1 MAVGRSGQR
10 LTRHEQAELDA
21 FKQTLRRGAVA
32 PTRRDL
38 LRWSALA
45 AGAVATARFGIGP
58 GAPALAA
65 PRAQDATPPAGGAEI
80 TVPFDAYGQ
89 SVTLDPHQSA
99 DYGGFWVVYPN
110 VWAGLLRFD
119 ENGRVVRDLADNAT
133 VTPDGL
139 TYTFTLRQGLTYASG
154 NPVQASHFLQSWAR
168 ALDPANPSPMAQFFR
183 YVKGYDDYM
192 NQVQGAALGFSS
204 PDEQTLVVELADSH
218 VFFPSYMASFVWAV
232 VDPDILAQ
240 AGDQDF
246 VLNLAGAGPWQ
257 FSAFELDTQFVMDPN
272 PKYYGGN
279 SATIGRINWPIFT
292 GPTAA
297 QQALDLYKQDKAVSA
312 DVPLSLKKAVESD
325 ATLAKEVITLD
336 KAPGSVRSLAMDFRQ
351 PPFDDVRVR
360 LAFAL
365 AFDRKRYAE
374 IYENTWVPATV
385 FTPPV
390 VTTLSGYQPP
400 DGMAFDVAKAKQLLA
415 DAGFPN
421 GQNLPDIT
429 FYHPSGDTDEEIG
442 RVRDVLTMLADNLGI
457 KLTFDRTK
465 SEDDIENIRKDKGG
479 LQIAIMWW
487 QNVTETPHLLTDVF
501 SADSPYMQG
510 FFNWATD
517 LAAKGG
523 FDPGA
528 DAKAFTDLVGQAETE
543 MDQGKRND
551 LYKQAEA
558 FVLKNAVYA
567 PIANW
572 TPMFVQKPYLQGTKQ
587 GTWTGRFPVLFDKD
601 VNVVQQ

>member
-1 MAVGRSGQR
+1 
-10 LTRHEQAELDA
+10 
-21 FKQTLRRGAVA
+21 
-32 PTRRDL
+32 DL

-45 AGAVATARFGIGP
+45 AGAVATARFGIGA
-58 GAPALAA
+58 GTSALAA
-65 PRAQDATPPAGGAEI
+65 PRAQDATPPAGGVEI

-99 DYGGFWVVYPN
+99 DYGGFWVVFPN
-110 VWAGLLRFD
+110 VWGGLLRFD
-119 ENGRVVRDLADNAT
+119 ENGRVVRDLADKAT

-139 TYTFTLRQGLTYASG
+139 TYTFTLQQGLKFASG
-154 NPVQASHFLQSWAR
+154 NPVQASHFLQAWAR
-168 ALDPANPSPMAQFFR
+168 ALDPASPSPMAQFFR
-183 YVKGYDDYM
+183 YVNGYDDYM
-192 NQVQGAALGFSS
+192 NQVQGATLGFSA
-204 PDEQTLVVELADSH
+204 PDEQTLIVELADSH

-232 VDPDILAQ
+232 IDPDILSQ

-246 VLNLAGAGPWQ
+246 VLNGAGAGPWQ
-257 FSAFELDTQFVMDPN
+257 FSALELDTQFTMDPN
-272 PKYYGGN
+272 PNYYGGN
-279 SATIGRINWPIFT
+279 SPTIGRIVFPIFT

-312 DVPLSLKKAVESD
+312 DVPLSLKKDVESD
-325 ATLAKEVITLD
+325 ATLAKEVIKLD
-336 KAPGSVRSLAMDFRQ
+336 KAPGSIRSLAMDFKQ

-374 IYENTWVPATV
+374 IYDDTWAPANV

-390 VTTLSGYQPP
+390 VNLLSGYQPP

-415 DAGFPN
+415 DAGYAN
-421 GQNLPDIT
+421 GQGLPDVT
-429 FYHPSGDTDEEIG
+429 FYHPSGDTDDEIG

-465 SEDDIENIRKDKGG
+465 SADDIENVRKDKGG

-501 SADSPYMQG
+501 SPDSPFMQG
-510 FFNWATD
+510 YFNWATD
-517 LAAKGG
+517 LAANNG

-528 DAKAFTDLVGQAETE
+528 DAKAFADLVNQAETE

-551 LYKQAEA
+551 LYKQAETL
-558 FVLKNAVYA
+558 VLKNAVYA

-572 TPMFVQKPYLQGTKQ
+572 TPLFVQKPYLQGTKQ

-601 VNVVQQ
+601 VTVVQQ

>member
-10 LTRHEQAELDA
+10 LTRHEQAELVE
-21 FKQTLRRGAVA
+21 FERTLRNGVAA

-38 LRWSALA
+38 LRWSAFA
-45 AGAVATARFGIGP
+45 AGAVATARFGIGDGTP
-58 GAPALAA
+58 TSAA
-65 PRAQDATPPAGGAEI
+65 PRAQDATPPPSGAEI
-80 TVPFDAYGQ
+80 SVPFDAYGQ
-89 SVTLDPHQSA
+89 SVSLDPHQSA

-192 NQVQGAALGFSS
+192 NQVQGAALGFTA
-204 PDEQTLVVELADSH
+204 PDEQTLVIELADSH
-218 VFFPSYMASFVWAV
+218 TFFPSYMASFVWAV
-232 VDPDILAQ
+232 VDPDILSQ

-246 VLNLAGAGPWQ
+246 VLNGASAGPWQ
-257 FSAFELDTQFVMDPN
+257 FSALELDTKFVMDPN
-272 PKYYGGN
+272 PNYYGGN

-297 QQALDLYKQDKAVSA
+297 QQALDLYKQDQAVSA
-312 DVPLSLKKAVESD
+312 DVPLSLKKAVDGD
-325 ATLAKEVITLD
+325 ATLSKELITLD
-336 KAPGSVRSLAMDFRQ
+336 KSPGSIRSLAMDFRQ

-390 VTTLSGYQPP
+390 VNMLSGYQPP

-429 FYHPSGDTDEEIG
+429 FYHPSGDTDDEIG

-501 SADSPYMQG
+501 SPDSPYMQG
-510 FFNWATD
+510 YFNWATD
-517 LAAKGG
+517 LAAKGDY
-523 FDPGA
+523 DPGA
-528 DAKAFTDLVGQAETE
+528 DAKAFTDLVNQAETE

-558 FVLKNAVYA
+558 LVLKNAVYA

-601 VNVVQQ
+601 VNIVK

>member
-1 MAVGRSGQR
+1 MTVGRIGRR
-10 LTRHEQAELDA
+10 LTRRQQADLNESEHP
-21 FKQTLRRGAVA
+21 LRAGSPG

-38 LRWSALA
+38 LRWSALT
-45 AGAVATARFGIGP
+45 AGAVATARFGIGA
-58 GAPALAA
+58 GSPAVAA
-65 PRAQDATPPAGGAEI
+65 PRAQDQGTPTAGAAI
-80 TVPFDAYGQ
+80 TVPFDAFGQ
-89 SVTLDPHQSA
+89 AVTLDPHRSA
-99 DYGGFWVVYPN
+99 NYGGFWVVYPN
-110 VWAGLLRFD
+110 VWAGLLRYD
-119 ENGRVVRDLADNAT
+119 ENGRVVRDLADKAT

-154 NPVQASHFLQSWAR
+154 NPIQASHFLQAWAR
-168 ALDPANPSPMAQFFR
+168 ALDPANTSPMAQFFR
-183 YVKGYDDYM
+183 YVKGYDDYVK
-192 NQVQGAALGFSS
+192 QVQGAQLGFSA
-204 PDEQTLVVELADSH
+204 PDEQTLVVELSDSH
-218 VFFPSYMASFVWAV
+218 VFFPSYMASFVWAA
-232 VDPDILAQ
+232 VDPDILSQ

-246 VLNLAGAGPWQ
+246 VLNGAGAGPWQ
-257 FSAFELDTQFVMDPN
+257 FSSLELDTKFVMDPN
-272 PKYYGGN
+272 PNYYGGN
-279 SATIGRINWPIFT
+279 SPTIGRIVWPIFT

-297 QQALDLYKQDKAVSA
+297 QQALDLYKQDQAVSA
-312 DVPLSLKKAVESD
+312 DVPLSLKKAVEGD

-336 KAPGSVRSLAMDFRQ
+336 KAPGSIRSLAMDFKQ

-390 VTTLSGYQPP
+390 VNTLSGYQPP
-400 DGMAFDVAKAKQLLA
+400 EGMAFDVAKAKQLLA

-421 GQNLPDIT
+421 GQGLPDIT
-429 FYHPSGDTDEEIG
+429 FYHPSGDTEEEIG

-465 SEDDIENIRKDKGG
+465 SEDDIENIRQDKGG
-479 LQIAIMWW
+479 LQLAIMWW
-487 QNVTETPHLLTDVF
+487 QNITETPHLMTEVF
-501 SADSPYMQG
+501 SPDSPYMQG
-510 FFNWATD
+510 YFNWATD

-523 FDPGA
+523 FDPAA
-528 DAKAFTDLVGQAETE
+528 DAKSFTDLVNQAETE

-558 FVLKNAVYA
+558 LVLKNAVYA

-572 TPMFVQKPYLQGTKQ
+572 TPMFLQKPYLQGTKQ
-587 GTWTGRFPVLFDKD
+587 GTWTGRFPILFDKD
-601 VNVVQQ
+601 VNVAQH